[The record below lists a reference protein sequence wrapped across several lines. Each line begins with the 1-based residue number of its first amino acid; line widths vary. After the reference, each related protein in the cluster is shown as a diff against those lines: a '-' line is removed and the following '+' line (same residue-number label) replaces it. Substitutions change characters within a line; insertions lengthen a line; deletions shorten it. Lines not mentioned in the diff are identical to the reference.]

1 MINSRGWFSAAE
13 LVGRPGIPATRR
25 SISRTLATL
34 GADQRRRRQG
44 RGGGWE
50 YHISAL
56 PPATQAALLTM
67 NCQNQKEPEAP
78 AATEQEPES
87 EGKSAALWQNFE
99 QRPQTI
105 KDRATERLQM
115 VRAVE
120 QLIDGGLSKG
130 EAVRAVAQQTGV
142 GVSTL
147 KRYRQRT
154 KGVDPGDWL
163 PILAPR
169 LAGRVASA
177 EIPPPA
183 WETFKADY
191 LRLERPAASA
201 CYDRLQ
207 RVAEKEGW
215 PLPSYATFL
224 RRLRE
229 IPHQVRT
236 LARKG
241 QEALKRSYP
250 AQVRDHT
257 VYRALEAVNADGH
270 KFDTFVRFP
279 DGEVCRPVMVAWQDI
294 SSGKIL
300 SHRVDKTENADMI
313 RLAFGDLAG
322 RFGIPEVAFLDNG
335 RGFASKWMTG
345 QTKTRF
351 RFKIKEE
358 DPQGVLVALG
368 VKVRWA
374 TPYHGQAK
382 PIERAFRDL
391 CEYVA
396 KHPSL
401 AGAYTGNAPGNKPA
415 NYGSRAVDLAE
426 FMAVLDDEI
435 KRHNARSG
443 RRGQSCRGRSFDEIF
458 NESYTTGPIRKS
470 TREQLRLCLLA
481 AENVTC
487 SRQDASISLHK
498 NRYWSECLAP
508 HAGRKVVVRFDP
520 QDLHGVGHVY
530 HLSGE
535 YIGAAECVQPAG
547 FGDTEAAREHARKRN
562 QYNRKTKELLAIE
575 RTMTPQEVAAQLPQA
590 EPEVAPPRTQVIKM
604 VPSPAARWAGEQDAE
619 QDRLQEDRAEPG
631 GMAKLLNALQ
641 FDKEEQE
648 KKRQA
653 DLLALFESPQ

>member
-1 MINSRGWFSAAE
+1 MAA
-13 LVGRPGIPATRR
+13 
-25 SISRTLATL
+25 
-34 GADQRRRRQG
+34 
-44 RGGGWE
+44 
-50 YHISAL
+50 
-56 PPATQAALLTM
+56 
-67 NCQNQKEPEAP
+67 
-78 AATEQEPES
+78 
-87 EGKSAALWQNFE
+87 
-99 QRPQTI
+99 
-105 KDRATERLQM
+105 
-115 VRAVE
+115 
-120 QLIDGGLSKG
+120 
-130 EAVRAVAQQTGV
+130 
-142 GVSTL
+142 
-147 KRYRQRT
+147 
-154 KGVDPGDWL
+154 
-163 PILAPR
+163 
-169 LAGRVASA
+169 A

-183 WETFKADY
+183 WETFRADY

-201 CYDRLQ
+201 CYERLQ

-229 IPHQVRT
+229 IPRQVRV

-241 QEALKRSYP
+241 REALQRSYP

-294 SSGKIL
+294 SSGKLL
-300 SHRVDKTENADMI
+300 SYRVGKTENADMI

-322 RFGIPEVAFLDNG
+322 RFGIPEVAVLDNG

-368 VKVRWA
+368 VNVRWA

-391 CEYVA
+391 CESVA
-396 KHPSL
+396 KHPALS
-401 AGAYTGNAPGNKPA
+401 GAYTGNSPSNKPA
-415 NYGSRAVDLAE
+415 NYGARAVDLAE
-426 FMAVLDDEI
+426 FMKVLDDEI
-435 KRHNARSG
+435 MRHNARSG
-443 RRGQSCRGRSFDEIF
+443 RRGRACNGRSFDEVF
-458 NESYTTGPIRKS
+458 NESYAAGPIRKA

-487 SRQDASISLHK
+487 SRQDASITLHK
-498 NRYWSECLAP
+498 NRYWSECLAQ
-508 HAGRKVVVRFDP
+508 HAGCKVVVRFDP
-520 QDLHGVGHVY
+520 QDLHGAVHVY
-530 HLSGE
+530 RLSGE
-535 YIGAAECVQPAG
+535 YIGQAECTQAAG
-547 FGDTEAAREHARKRN
+547 FGDTEAAREHAMKRN
-562 QYNRKTKELLAIE
+562 QYNRKTKELLALE

-590 EPEVAPPRTQVIKM
+590 EPEGAPPRTQVIKM
-604 VPSPAARWAGEQDAE
+604 VPAPAAKRAGGQDVE
-619 QDRLQEDRAEPG
+619 TVRQEEDRAEPG

>member
-1 MINSRGWFSAAE
+1 MTGCREWYSAREIAA
-13 LVGRPGIPATRR
+13 LPGCPTTQQSVNRK
-25 SISRTLATL
+25 LGTL
-34 GADQRRRRQG
+34 GEDQRRKRQG

-50 YHISAL
+50 YHLSAL

-67 NCQNQKEPEAP
+67 NGQSQREPEAP
-78 AATEQEPES
+78 AAVEQEPQP
-87 EGKSAALWQNFE
+87 EGRSAALWQNFE
-99 QRPQTI
+99 RRPQTI
-105 KDRATERLQM
+105 KDRAAERLQ
-115 VRAVE
+115 VVLAVE
-120 QLIDGGLSKG
+120 QLIDGGHSRG

-142 GVSTL
+142 SVATIQ
-147 KRYRQRT
+147 RYRQRT
-154 KGVDPGDWL
+154 KGVGPGDWL

-169 LAGRVASA
+169 HAGRVAAAVIPESA
-177 EIPPPA
+177 WQHFA
-183 WETFKADY
+183 SNY
-191 LRLERPAASA
+191 LREEEPRAKTCFEWTRIA
-201 CYDRLQ
+201 
-207 RVAEKEGW
+207 AEKEGW
-215 PLPSYATFL
+215 ELPSYSTFL
-224 RRLRE
+224 RRLRR
-229 IPHQVRT
+229 IPREVRI
-236 LARKG
+236 AGRKG

-257 VYRALEAVNADGH
+257 VYRSLEAVNADGH
-270 KFDTFVRFP
+270 KFDVFVRFP

-294 SSGKIL
+294 SSGKLL

-351 RFKIKEE
+351 RFKTKEE

-415 NYGSRAVDLAE
+415 NYASRAVDLAE

-435 KRHNARSG
+435 MRHNARSG
-443 RRGQSCRGRSFDEIF
+443 RRGRACNGRSFDEIF
-458 NESYTTGPIRKS
+458 NESYTAGPIRKA

-487 SRQDASISLHK
+487 SRQDASITLHK
-498 NRYWSECLAP
+498 NRFWSECLAP
-508 HAGRKVVVRFDP
+508 HAARKVVVRFDP
-520 QDLHGVGHVY
+520 QDLHGNVHVY

-535 YIGAAECVQPAG
+535 YIGAAECTQAAG
-547 FGDTEAAREHARKRN
+547 FGDTEAAREHARKRK
-562 QYNRKTKELLAIE
+562 QYMKRAKELLAIE

-590 EPEVAPPRTQVIKM
+590 EPEGAPPRTQVIKM
-604 VPSPAARWAGEQDAE
+604 VPSPAARWAGDQDAE
-619 QDRLQEDRAEPG
+619 TARQEEGRAESG

>member
-1 MINSRGWFSAAE
+1 MTGRREWFSAREIAA
-13 LVGRPGIPATRR
+13 LPGLPTTQQSVNRK
-25 SISRTLATL
+25 LGNL
-34 GADQRRRRQG
+34 GADQRRKRQG

-50 YHISAL
+50 YHTSAL

-67 NCQNQKEPEAP
+67 NGQNQREPEAA
-78 AATEQEPES
+78 AATEQEPEP
-87 EGKSAALWQNFE
+87 EGRSAALWQNFE
-99 QRPQTI
+99 RRPQTI
-105 KDRATERLQM
+105 KDSAAERLQ
-115 VRAVE
+115 VVLAVE
-120 QLIDGGLSKG
+120 QLIGGGHSIG
-130 EAVRAVAQQTGV
+130 GAVRAVAEQTGV
-142 GVSTL
+142 SVATVQ
-147 KRYRQRT
+147 RYRQRT
-154 KGVDPGDWL
+154 KGVGPGDWL

-169 LAGRVASA
+169 LAGRVASV

-229 IPHQVRT
+229 IPRQVRT

-241 QEALKRSYP
+241 REALKRSYP

-279 DGEVCRPVMVAWQDI
+279 DGEVCRPVMIAWQDI

-300 SHRVDKTENADMI
+300 SRRVDKTENADMI
-313 RLAFGDLAG
+313 RLAFCDLAG

-358 DPQGVLVALG
+358 DPQGVLVSLG

-396 KHPSL
+396 MHPALS
-401 AGAYTGNAPGNKPA
+401 GAYTGNSPSNKPA
-415 NYGSRAVDLAE
+415 NYGARAVGLAE
-426 FMAVLDDEI
+426 FMAVLDEEI

-443 RRGQSCRGRSFDEIF
+443 RRGRACNGRSFDEIF
-458 NESYTTGPIRKS
+458 NESYTAGPIRKA

-481 AENVTC
+481 AEGVTC

-508 HAGRKVVVRFDP
+508 HAGRTVVVRFDP
-520 QDLHGVGHVY
+520 LDLHSNVHVY

-535 YIGAAECVQPAG
+535 YIGAAECIQAAG

-562 QYNRKTKELLAIE
+562 QYNRKTKELLALE

-590 EPEVAPPRTQVIKM
+590 EPEGAPPRTQVIKM
-604 VPSPAARWAGEQDAE
+604 VPSPAANRAGGQDVE
-619 QDRLQEDRAEPG
+619 TVRLEEDRAESG

-653 DLLALFESPQ
+653 DLMALFESPQ

>member
-1 MINSRGWFSAAE
+1 MISCREWFSAVE
-13 LVGRPGIPATRR
+13 LAGQPGLPQARR
-25 SISRTLATL
+25 SISRALSTL
-34 GADQRRRRQG
+34 GEDQRRKRQG

-56 PPATQAALLTM
+56 PSATQAALLTM
-67 NCQNQKEPEAP
+67 NGQSQREPEAP
-78 AATEQEPES
+78 AAVEQEPEP
-87 EGKSAALWQNFE
+87 EGRSAALWQNFE
-99 QRPQTI
+99 RRPQTI
-105 KDRATERLQM
+105 KDSAAERLQ
-115 VRAVE
+115 VVLAVE
-120 QLIDGGLSKG
+120 QLIGGGHSIG
-130 EAVRAVAQQTGV
+130 GAVRAVAEQTGV
-142 GVSTL
+142 SVATVQ
-147 KRYRQRT
+147 RYRQRT
-154 KGVDPGDWL
+154 KGVGPGDWL

-169 LAGRVASA
+169 LAGRVASV

-229 IPHQVRT
+229 IPRQVRT

-241 QEALKRSYP
+241 REALKRSYP

-279 DGEVCRPVMVAWQDI
+279 DGEVCRPVMIAWQDI

-300 SHRVDKTENADMI
+300 SRRVDKTENADMI
-313 RLAFGDLAG
+313 RLAFCDLAG

-358 DPQGVLVALG
+358 DPQGVLVSLG

-396 KHPSL
+396 MHPALS
-401 AGAYTGNAPGNKPA
+401 GAYTGNSPSNKPA
-415 NYGSRAVDLAE
+415 NYGARAVGLAE
-426 FMAVLDDEI
+426 FMAVLDEEI

-443 RRGQSCRGRSFDEIF
+443 RRGRACNGRSFDEIF
-458 NESYTTGPIRKS
+458 NESYTAGPIRKA

-481 AENVTC
+481 AEGVTC

-520 QDLHGVGHVY
+520 LDLHSNVHVY

-535 YIGAAECVQPAG
+535 YIGAAECIQAAG

-562 QYNRKTKELLAIE
+562 QYNRKTKELLALE

-590 EPEVAPPRTQVIKM
+590 EPEGAPPRTQVIKM
-604 VPSPAARWAGEQDAE
+604 VPSPAANRAGGQDVE
-619 QDRLQEDRAEPG
+619 TVRLEEDRAESG

-653 DLLALFESPQ
+653 DLMALFESPQ

>member
-1 MINSRGWFSAAE
+1 MISCREWFPAVDLA
-13 LVGRPGIPATRR
+13 GQPGLPQARR
-25 SISRTLATL
+25 SISRALSTL
-34 GADQRRRRQG
+34 GEDQRRKRQG

-56 PPATQAALLTM
+56 PSATQAALLTM
-67 NCQNQKEPEAP
+67 NGQNQREPEAP
-78 AATEQEPES
+78 AAVEQEPEP
-87 EGKSAALWQNFE
+87 EGRSAGLWQNFE
-99 QRPQTI
+99 RRPQTI
-105 KDRATERLQM
+105 KDRAAERLQ
-115 VRAVE
+115 VVLAVG
-120 QLIDGGLSKG
+120 QLVDGGHSMG
-130 EAVRAVAQQTGV
+130 QAVRAVAEQTGV
-142 GVSTL
+142 SVATVQ
-147 KRYRQRT
+147 RYRQRT

-183 WETFKADY
+183 WETFKSDY

-201 CYDRLQ
+201 CYERLQ
-207 RVAEKEGW
+207 RLAEKEDW

-229 IPHQVRT
+229 IPRQVRI

-241 QEALKRSYP
+241 REALKRSYP

-279 DGEVCRPVMVAWQDI
+279 DGEVCRPVMIAWQDI
-294 SSGKIL
+294 SSGKLL
-300 SHRVDKTENADMI
+300 SYRVGKTENADMI
-313 RLAFGDLAG
+313 RLTFGDLAG

-415 NYGSRAVDLAE
+415 NYASRAVDLAE
-426 FMAVLDDEI
+426 FRAVLDDEI
-435 KRHNARSG
+435 KRHNARGG
-443 RRGQSCRGRSFDEIF
+443 RRGQSCRGRSFDEVF
-458 NESYTTGPIRKS
+458 NESYTAGPIRKS

-520 QDLHGVGHVY
+520 QDLHGAVHVY
-530 HLSGE
+530 LLSGE
-535 YIGAAECVQPAG
+535 YIGAAECTQASG

-590 EPEVAPPRTQVIKM
+590 ESDGAPPRTQVIKM
-604 VPSPAARWAGEQDAE
+604 VPSPAARWAGDQDAE
-619 QDRLQEDRAEPG
+619 AARQEEERAEPG

>member
-1 MINSRGWFSAAE
+1 MINSRVWFSAAE
-13 LVGRPGIPATRR
+13 LVGWPGLPATRR
-25 SISRTLATL
+25 SISRTLSTL
-34 GADQRRRRQG
+34 GEDQRRKRQG

-56 PPATQAALLTM
+56 PSATQAALLTM
-67 NCQNQKEPEAP
+67 NGQSQREPEAP
-78 AATEQEPES
+78 AAVEQEPE
-87 EGKSAALWQNFE
+87 GRSAALWQNFE
-99 QRPQTI
+99 RRPQTI
-105 KDRATERLQM
+105 KDRAAERLQ
-115 VRAVE
+115 VVLAVE
-120 QLIDGGLSKG
+120 QLIDGGLSIG
-130 EAVRAVAQQTGV
+130 GAVRAVAEQTGV
-142 GVSTL
+142 SVATVQ
-147 KRYRQRT
+147 RYRRRT
-154 KGVDPGDWL
+154 KGVGPGDWL
-163 PILAPR
+163 PTLAPR
-169 LAGRVASA
+169 HAGRVASA

-224 RRLRE
+224 RRLRQ

-241 QEALKRSYP
+241 REALKRSYP

-257 VYRALEAVNADGH
+257 VLRPLEAVNADGH
-270 KFDTFVRFP
+270 KFDVFAEK
-279 DGEVCRPVMVAWQDI
+279 DGERFRPVFIAWQDVY
-294 SSGKIL
+294 SGKIL
-300 SHRVDKTENADMI
+300 SYRVGKTENADMI

-322 RFGIPEVAFLDNG
+322 RFGIPEVAFLDNS
-335 RGFASKWMTG
+335 RAFAGKWMTG

-358 DPQGVLVALG
+358 DPQGVLVSLG
-368 VKVRWA
+368 VNVRWT

-391 CEYVA
+391 CESVA
-396 KHPSL
+396 KHPALS
-401 AGAYTGNAPGNKPA
+401 GAYTGNSPSNKPA
-415 NYGSRAVDLAE
+415 NYGARAVDLAE
-426 FMAVLDDEI
+426 FKAVLDEEI

-443 RRGQSCRGRSFDEIF
+443 RRGRGCNGRSFDEIF
-458 NESYTTGPIRKS
+458 NESYTAGPIRKA

-520 QDLHGVGHVY
+520 QDLHGAVHVY
-530 HLSGE
+530 LLSGE
-535 YIGAAECVQPAG
+535 YIGAAECTQAAG

-575 RTMTPQEVAAQLPQA
+575 HTMTPQEVAAQLPQA
-590 EPEVAPPRTQVIKM
+590 EPEGAPPRTQVIKM

-619 QDRLQEDRAEPG
+619 QDRLQEDRAESG